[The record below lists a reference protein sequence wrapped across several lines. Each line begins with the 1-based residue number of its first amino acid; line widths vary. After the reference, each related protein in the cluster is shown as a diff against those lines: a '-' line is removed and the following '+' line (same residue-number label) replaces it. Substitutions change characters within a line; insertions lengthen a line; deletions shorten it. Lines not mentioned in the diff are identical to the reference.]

1 MSQKNKIYYRRINVV
16 QEGSQSIYI
25 VWIMSLWTVSNKLA
39 RYYDVCIFKALNRI
53 TRDFYIYWS
62 TLCSMNISIAKKLSK
77 LTEKS
82 ILMKIKVEKK
92 TVTSSIVSLNWCS

>member
-53 TRDFYIYWS
+53 TRDFLHLLINLVFHEYFNSKEAFKINRKV
-62 TLCSMNISIAKKLSK
+62 NINENKG
-77 LTEKS
+77 
-82 ILMKIKVEKK
+82 
-92 TVTSSIVSLNWCS
+92 